1 MTPALHIASDP
12 QGTKK
17 PGPASSSKS
26 SAILSGA
33 NRIQVCSIIRHYV
46 NDLSG
51 DRTGVCYPIAESI
64 ALAKE
69 EAPTTSSGRFRY
81 YLVRALF
88 FWAGAP
94 TSEVF
99 SGEKGDLS

>member
-33 NRIQVCSIIRHYV
+33 NRIQVCSITVIMNY
-46 NDLSG
+46 L
-51 DRTGVCYPIAESI
+51 A
-64 ALAKE
+64 ALQHQAT
-69 EAPTTSSGRFRY
+69 A
-81 YLVRALF
+81 VA
-88 FWAGAP
+88 
-94 TSEVF
+94 
-99 SGEKGDLS
+99 